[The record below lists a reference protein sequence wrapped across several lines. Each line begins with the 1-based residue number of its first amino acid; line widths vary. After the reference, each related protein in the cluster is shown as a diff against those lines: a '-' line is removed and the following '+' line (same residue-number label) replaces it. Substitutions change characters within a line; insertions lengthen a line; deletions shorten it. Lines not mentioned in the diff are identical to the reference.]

1 MTSIG
6 EYIQENAGSD
16 SDDELFGLNEEL
28 TLDTREKVLTN
39 VKKSLEEEFSHL
51 NPPEAEV
58 RSAQILEL
66 V

>member
-16 SDDELFGLNEEL
+16 SRDSEEEIFNLTEEL
-28 TLDTREKVLTN
+28 TVDTREKVLSN

-51 NPPEAEV
+51 NPPEAEI
-58 RSAQILEL
+58 RSA
-66 V
+66 